1 MSIGVIVVGLLA
13 LFAGLGVGSA
23 GLLVVW
29 LTLCEGMGQLEAQG
43 VNLLFFIL
51 SSGAALIVHVF
62 RTRLPLKFILLM
74 IPAGLVG
81 SFFGTLLAG
90 VLPQLLLRR
99 VFGAFL
105 VLCGIRGGFGKGQ
118 GGGTGRLL

>member
-1 MSIGVIVVGLLA
+1 MSVGVIVIGLLS
-13 LFAGLGVGSA
+13 LLAGLGIGSA

-29 LTLCEGMGQLEAQG
+29 LTLCAGMGQLEAQG
-43 VNLLFFIL
+43 MNLLFFIL
-51 SSGAALIVHVF
+51 SSGAALAVHVF
-62 RTRLPLKFILLM
+62 RTRLPFKFILLM

-99 VFGAFL
+99 AFGAFL
-105 VLCGIRGGFGKGQ
+105 VLCGIRGSFGKG
-118 GGGTGRLL
+118 